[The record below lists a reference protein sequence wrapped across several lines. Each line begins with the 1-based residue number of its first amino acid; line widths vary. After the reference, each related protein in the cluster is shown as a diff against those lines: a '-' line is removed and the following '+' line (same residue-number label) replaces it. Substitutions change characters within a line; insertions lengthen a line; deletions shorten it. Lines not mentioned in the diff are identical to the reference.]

1 MTFILMHKTCALWES
16 GALPAP
22 ELIARVGALLGGWT
36 AAGVLRA
43 GEGLRASSEGVRV
56 IFSGGTRTIVPG
68 PFEGGNELPA
78 GFDIL
83 RARSLD
89 EAVEWAA
96 RLADIQGDLEV
107 DIRPVTEPWD
117 IGLAPRPAGDDT
129 RRYMILRKASAASES
144 GSPPSAGQRAAL
156 SRLIDETTRGGR
168 HLAAVAMRPS
178 ARGRRLLNTDNGV
191 IVFDGP
197 FVETKELIA
206 GYVMVSAASLDE
218 ATGLAREYLAAVDAA
233 EVDVRELE

>member
-1 MTFILMHKTCALWES
+1 MTFIVMHKTSALWES

-22 ELIARVGALLGGWT
+22 ELIARVGALLGRWS

-56 IFSGGTRTIVPG
+56 IFSRGTRTVVPG
-68 PFEGGNELPA
+68 PLEGGNELPA

-96 RLADIQGDLEV
+96 READVLGDLEV

-117 IGLAPRPAGDDT
+117 IGLAPEPDGDGT
-129 RRYMILRKASAASES
+129 RRYMVLRKASAASE
-144 GSPPSAGQRAAL
+144 AGIRRPDQWPR
-156 SRLIDETTRGGR
+156 R
-168 HLAAVAMRPS
+168 H
-178 ARGRRLLNTDNGV
+178 
-191 IVFDGP
+191 
-197 FVETKELIA
+197 
-206 GYVMVSAASLDE
+206 
-218 ATGLAREYLAAVDAA
+218 RE
-233 EVDVRELE
+233 